1 MGVAMMAA
9 AGLQAAATATTTTA
23 AAAVTYPAAHHHHHP
38 PHNIISNSTSNF
50 NSNSNSKSIVLF
62 RSRRLRRGQVERI
75 FVPSVKWGGSGRSW
89 DLVAFG
95 NGRPQ
100 PQPQPR
106 RGVRAMAQIA
116 EATTAGLRAMDEDS
130 SVATE
135 SHSRSFEGVSSEQG
149 RERERGRARVNV
161 HGMDLG
167 GNMRGVLE
175 FRKKPNPTQPNST
188 VCCFVVC

>member
-1 MGVAMMAA
+1 MCVAMMAA

-23 AAAVTYPAAHHHHHP
+23 AAAVTYPAAHHHH
-38 PHNIISNSTSNF
+38 NINS

-62 RSRRLRRGQVERI
+62 RSRRLRRGQVQRI

-149 RERERGRARVNV
+149 R
-161 HGMDLG
+161 
-167 GNMRGVLE
+167 
-175 FRKKPNPTQPNST
+175 
-188 VCCFVVC
+188 

>member
-1 MGVAMMAA
+1 MCVAMMAA

-23 AAAVTYPAAHHHHHP
+23 AAAVTYPAAHHHHHH
-38 PHNIISNSTSNF
+38 HNI
-50 NSNSNSKSIVLF
+50 NSNSNSNAKSIVLF
-62 RSRRLRRGQVERI
+62 RSRRLRRGQVQRI

-149 RERERGRARVNV
+149 R
-161 HGMDLG
+161 
-167 GNMRGVLE
+167 
-175 FRKKPNPTQPNST
+175 
-188 VCCFVVC
+188 

>member
-1 MGVAMMAA
+1 MCVAMMAA

-23 AAAVTYPAAHHHHHP
+23 AAAVTYPAAHHHH
-38 PHNIISNSTSNF
+38 NI
-50 NSNSNSKSIVLF
+50 NSNSKSIVLF
-62 RSRRLRRGQVERI
+62 RSRRLRRGQVQRI

-135 SHSRSFEGVSSEQG
+135 SHSRSFEGVSTEQG
-149 RERERGRARVNV
+149 R
-161 HGMDLG
+161 
-167 GNMRGVLE
+167 
-175 FRKKPNPTQPNST
+175 
-188 VCCFVVC
+188 

>member
-1 MGVAMMAA
+1 VCVAMMAA

-23 AAAVTYPAAHHHHHP
+23 AAAVTYPAAHHHH
-38 PHNIISNSTSNF
+38 NI

-62 RSRRLRRGQVERI
+62 RSRRLRRGQVQRI

-95 NGRPQ
+95 NGRPQPQ

-149 RERERGRARVNV
+149 R
-161 HGMDLG
+161 
-167 GNMRGVLE
+167 
-175 FRKKPNPTQPNST
+175 
-188 VCCFVVC
+188 

>member
-1 MGVAMMAA
+1 MMAA

-23 AAAVTYPAAHHHHHP
+23 AAAVTYPTAHHHHH
-38 PHNIISNSTSNF
+38 HNINSNSGF
-50 NSNSNSKSIVLF
+50 NSNSKSIVLF

-100 PQPQPR
+100 PQPR

-116 EATTAGLRAMDEDS
+116 EATTAGLREMDEDS

-149 RERERGRARVNV
+149 RERERVRERERERLWDGY
-161 HGMDLG
+161 G
-167 GNMRGVLE
+167 GQHKRDIGIQE
-175 FRKKPNPTQPNST
+175 ETQPNPTQP
-188 VCCFVVC
+188 CVVP